1 VIERNIGKITLVDQK
16 KEDAAEVIN
25 PQHQQK
31 IVKKSGCRFGLDALA
46 SCL

>member
-1 VIERNIGKITLVDQK
+1 MVESNIGKITLIGQK

-31 IVKKSGCRFGLDALA
+31 IVEKSGCRFGLDALA